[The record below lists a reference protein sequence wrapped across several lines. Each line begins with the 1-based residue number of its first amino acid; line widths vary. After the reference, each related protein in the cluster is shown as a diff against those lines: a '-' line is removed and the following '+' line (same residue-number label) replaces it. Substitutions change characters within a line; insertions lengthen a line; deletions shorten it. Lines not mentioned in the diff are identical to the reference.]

1 MDKLHSD
8 DKWILD
14 NLMFEKYNRY
24 KSLLFQIAFSYLGNK
39 HDCEDVL
46 QEAFIRLY
54 YQAPN
59 FTDDEDE
66 RRWVIR
72 ITINLCKNQLKSF
85 WRRKRISIDG
95 LDEYAYT
102 QEEKSIMYEII
113 RLPDKYKII
122 IQLYYIAGY
131 KISEIAQTI
140 NLTES
145 AVKMRLKRARELL
158 KVELD
163 NSDY

>member
-1 MDKLHSD
+1 MEKLHSD
-8 DKWILD
+8 DKWISD
-14 NLMFEKYNRY
+14 NFMFEKYNRY
-24 KSLLFQIAFSYLGNK
+24 KTLLFQIAFSYLGNK

-46 QEAFIRLY
+46 QEAYIRLY
-54 YQAPN
+54 YQAPD
-59 FTDDEDE
+59 FADDEDE
-66 RRWVIR
+66 RRWIIR
-72 ITINLCKNQLKSF
+72 ITINLCKNHLKSL
-85 WRRKRISIDG
+85 WHRKRISIDG
-95 LDEYAYT
+95 LDEFTYT
-102 QEEKSIMYEII
+102 PEEKSIMSEII
-113 RLPDKYKII
+113 RLPDKYKIV

-131 KISEIAQTI
+131 KISEIAQII